1 MELKRKLKVVKVF
14 DNATSIIQPH
24 NQLKYHNL
32 VHASERLMKAG
43 KRAGILH
50 KNARPKYPK
59 GIIGVEY
66 TSIVPESTTLNRD
79 YPLGYTMLVFDHV
92 SASSEDI

>member
-1 MELKRKLKVVKVF
+1 
-14 DNATSIIQPH
+14 
-24 NQLKYHNL
+24 
-32 VHASERLMKAG
+32 MKAG

-66 TSIVPESTTLNRD
+66 TSIVPESTTLSCEGLIRD
-79 YPLGYTMLVFDHV
+79 YP
-92 SASSEDI
+92 

>member
-1 MELKRKLKVVKVF
+1 MEIKRKLKVVKVL

-24 NQLKYHNL
+24 NQLKFHNL
-32 VHASERLMKAG
+32 VHASERLLKAG

-66 TSIVPESTTLNRD
+66 TSIIPESTTLTCDGLIRD
-79 YPLGYTMLVFDHV
+79 YP
-92 SASSEDI
+92 